1 VPPMETVGAIRARH
15 VRALLGST
23 RWRVAIAI
31 GAIVGVLLG
40 AAIGHSAGAR
50 VALAIGLG
58 VVLSA
63 AVLVVIWIRASASAE
78 DDFMAAWGRSHA
90 LTFVES
96 PDIGAGTPL
105 LREGDEQDSENG
117 LVGQLLGR
125 PLTLC
130 HYTYTVITYST
141 DSNGVRTRNESKHP
155 YTVARIDDVQAPV
168 ARMTL
173 HPRSVIDRGWLD
185 RADSALTSNRVVEL
199 ESTDLHRRYKLE
211 VRDDVS
217 DLAVRQVFEPSF
229 IVWCLDQRD
238 VLFELEDGVLV
249 VAVKS
254 HLTEQ
259 GPLDALLD
267 QSRAVLERIAAAS
280 APADRSVS

>member
-1 VPPMETVGAIRARH
+1 MT
-15 VRALLGST
+15 
-23 RWRVAIAI
+23 
-31 GAIVGVLLG
+31 
-40 AAIGHSAGAR
+40 
-50 VALAIGLG
+50 
-58 VVLSA
+58 
-63 AVLVVIWIRASASAE
+63 
-78 DDFMAAWGRSHA
+78 AWGRSHE
-90 LTFVES
+90 LSFVES
-96 PDIGAGTPL
+96 PDLGEGTPL
-105 LREGDEQDSENG
+105 LREGDERDAENG
-117 LVGQLLGR
+117 LVGELLGR

-130 HYTYTVITYST
+130 HYTYTVVTYST

-155 YTVARIDDVQAPV
+155 YTVARIDEVRTPV

-199 ESTDLHRRYKLE
+199 ESTDMHRRYKLE
-211 VRDDVS
+211 VHDDVP
-217 DLAVRQVFEPSF
+217 DIAVRQIFEPSF
-229 IVWCLDQRD
+229 IVWCIDQQD

-280 APADRSVS
+280 SSVDRSVS

>member
-1 VPPMETVGAIRARH
+1 METVGAIRARH
-15 VRALLGST
+15 VRASLRST
-23 RWRVAIAI
+23 RWRVAIAVGAII
-31 GAIVGVLLG
+31 GALLG
-40 AAIGHSAGAR
+40 AAIGPTTGAR
-50 VALAIGLG
+50 IALAIGLG
-58 VVLSA
+58 IVLA
-63 AVLVVIWIRASASAE
+63 AVALVVIWIRASGSAE
-78 DDFMAAWGRSHA
+78 DDFMTAWGRSHD
-90 LTFVES
+90 LSFVES
-96 PDIGAGTPL
+96 PDIGEGTPL
-105 LREGDEQDSENG
+105 LREGDERDAENG
-117 LVGQLLGR
+117 LVGELLGR

-130 HYTYTVITYST
+130 HYTYTVVTYST

-155 YTVARIDDVQAPV
+155 YTVARIDDVRTPV

-199 ESTDLHRRYKLE
+199 ESTDMHRRYKLE
-211 VRDDVS
+211 VHDDVP
-217 DLAVRQVFEPSF
+217 DIAVRQIFEPSF
-229 IVWCLDQRD
+229 IVWCIDQQD

-267 QSRAVLERIAAAS
+267 QSRAVLQRIAAAS
-280 APADRSVS
+280 SPVDRSVS

>member
-1 VPPMETVGAIRARH
+1 METVGAIRARH
-15 VRALLGST
+15 VRASLRST
-23 RWRVAIAI
+23 RWRVAIAVGAII
-31 GAIVGVLLG
+31 GALLG
-40 AAIGHSAGAR
+40 GALGHTAGAR
-50 VALAIGLG
+50 IALAIGLAVALAAAG
-58 VVLSA
+58 FIVLW
-63 AVLVVIWIRASASAE
+63 VRASGAAE
-78 DDFMAAWGRSHA
+78 DAFMTAWGRSHDLA
-90 LTFVES
+90 FVES
-96 PDIGAGTPL
+96 PDIGESTPL
-105 LREGDEQDSENG
+105 LREGDERDAENG

-130 HYTYTVITYST
+130 HYTYTVVTYST

-155 YTVARIDDVQAPV
+155 YTIARIDEVRTPV

-211 VRDDVS
+211 VHDDVP
-217 DLAVRQVFEPSF
+217 DIAVRQIFEPSF
-229 IVWCLDQRD
+229 IVWCIDQQD
-238 VLFELEDGVLV
+238 VFFELEDGVLV

-280 APADRSVS
+280 SSVDRSVS